1 MNDDKN
7 LSIHWFPGHMT
18 KALRMLADEIK
29 NCDLVVYMLDAR
41 APMSCLNPSF
51 EEITQ
56 RRPTLFVLN
65 KVDLS
70 PENSPL
76 RLEGWMPK
84 ADGVCIKMNSTAS
97 GMRPKAIEAITRL
110 MKPRIDA
117 FRAKG
122 VTKTLRAMV
131 IGVPNCGKST
141 FINNLASRA
150 KTVTGDR
157 PGVTKG
163 KQWLSISDNL
173 WLLDTPGTL
182 YPKITNPQVALNL
195 AYIGSIKDDILPLIE
210 ISKQLL
216 VDLEKLKPGC
226 VAERFNATD
235 FDEIC
240 KKRGYVLRGGILDEE
255 RAAKAIM
262 TEFRAGKLGRF
273 NLDDLL

>member
-1 MNDDKN
+1 
-7 LSIHWFPGHMT
+7 MT
-18 KALRMLADEIK
+18 KALRMLEDEIK

-51 EEITQ
+51 NEIVQ

-65 KVDLS
+65 KVDLA
-70 PENSPL
+70 PQVMFPHK
-76 RLEGWMPK
+76 P
-84 ADGVCIKMNSTAS
+84 VITMNSTTS
-97 GMRPKAIEAITRL
+97 NMKGKAVDAITHI

-117 FRAKG
+117 FKQKG
-122 VTKTLRAMV
+122 VNKTIRAMV

-141 FINNLASRA
+141 FINNLAAKA

-163 KQWLSISDNL
+163 KQWLTVADNL

-182 YPKITNPQVALNL
+182 YPKITDNQVALNL

-216 VDLEKLKPGC
+216 VDLKKLDPSCLMHRFGC
-226 VAERFNATD
+226 ETFED
-235 FDEIC
+235 IC
-240 KKRGYVLRGGILDEE
+240 RKRGYVLKGNVLDEE

-262 TEFRAGKLGRF
+262 TEFRAGKLGKF
-273 NLDDLL
+273 NLDKLIDNQ